1 MFDNAEDPKLLREYW
16 PVGGTGGVLVT
27 TRNHTLSFEPCGV
40 GIEISTFATHEG
52 SVLLLHLLNR
62 SQTSD
67 STESAYELS
76 KRLSG
81 HALAIYQIA
90 GLIQSR
96 AWSIADFV
104 KMYDKNAKR
113 VHHVSQGKR
122 SLGTVWQLSFDS
134 LDTESS
140 KVLGVLSFLDPDS
153 IPQVLFESELLQRSG
168 RGISYHDDEWG

>member
-1 MFDNAEDPKLLREYW
+1 LREYW
-16 PVGGTGGVLVT
+16 PIGGTGGVLVT
-27 TRNHTLSFEPCGV
+27 TRNHTLSFEPCGA

-62 SQTSD
+62 SHTSD
-67 STESAYELS
+67 STESAFELS

-81 HALAIYQIA
+81 HALAIYQMA

-96 AWSIADFV
+96 AWSITDFV

-113 VHHVSQGKR
+113 VHHVSHGDT

-134 LDTESS
+134 LDQEAAR
-140 KVLGVLSFLDPDS
+140 VLGVLAFLEPDS
-153 IPQVLFESELLQRSG
+153 IPQALFESEELQKSG
-168 RGISYHDDEWG
+168 KGISYHDDEWG